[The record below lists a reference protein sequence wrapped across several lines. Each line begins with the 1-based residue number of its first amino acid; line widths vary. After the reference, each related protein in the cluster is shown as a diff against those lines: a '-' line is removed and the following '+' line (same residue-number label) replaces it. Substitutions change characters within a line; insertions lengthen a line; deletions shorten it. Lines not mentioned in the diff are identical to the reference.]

1 VRAENAAMNRAGL
14 AAFACALLL
23 VACGAAP
30 SRYSVPPL
38 PVSKVEQLR
47 SEALKASPPVEQGP
61 FRDDD
66 LVEPVLIDPTLKL
79 DVRYATSDNILR
91 TPVYPEARLFL
102 QRPAAEALVQAN
114 QALRAQGYGLVLFD
128 GYRPWYV
135 TKLFW
140 LATPTERRQF
150 VADPDV
156 GSRHN
161 RGSSIDVTLYR
172 LATGAA
178 VEMPSGYDEFSERAH
193 PDYAGGSTEARAAR
207 DRLRRTMEAAG
218 FSVHASEWWHYD
230 HRDWEHYRLNNAFFK
245 DLP

>member
-1 VRAENAAMNRAGL
+1 MNRAGH
-14 AAFACALLL
+14 AIVACVLLL
-23 VACGAAP
+23 TACSTGTT
-30 SRYSVPPL
+30 RYPVPPL

-47 SEALKASPPVEQGP
+47 SEALRASPPVEQGP

-66 LVEPVLIDPTLKL
+66 LVEPVTLDPTLKL
-79 DVRYATSDNILR
+79 DVRYATSDNLLR
-91 TPVYPEARLFL
+91 TPVYPDARVFL
-102 QRPAAEALVQAN
+102 QRPVAEAVVQAS
-114 QALRAQGYGLVLFD
+114 QALREQGYGLVLLD

-140 LATPTERRQF
+140 LATPAEQRQF

-161 RGSSIDVTLYR
+161 RGSAIDLTLYS

-193 PDYAGGSTEARAAR
+193 PDYAGGSGEARAAR
-207 DRLRRTMEAAG
+207 DLLRRTMEAAG
-218 FSVHASEWWHYD
+218 FSVNSHEWWHYD
-230 HRDWEHYRLNNAFFK
+230 HRDWEQYRLSNAFFK
-245 DLP
+245 DLQ

>member
-1 VRAENAAMNRAGL
+1 MTRAGHVILACVLLL
-14 AAFACALLL
+14 AACSAGSPRYP
-23 VACGAAP
+23 VTPP
-30 SRYSVPPL
+30 S
-38 PVSKVEQLR
+38 VSKIEQLR
-47 SEALKASPPVEQGP
+47 SEALRVSPPVEQGP

-66 LVEPVLIDPTLKL
+66 LVEPVTLDTTLKL
-79 DVRYATSDNILR
+79 DVRYATSDNFLR
-91 TPVYPEARLFL
+91 TPVYPEARVFL
-102 QRPAAEALVQAN
+102 QRPVAEALVQAS
-114 QALRAQGYGLVLFD
+114 QALREQGYGLVLFD

-140 LATPTERRQF
+140 LATPAEQRQF

-161 RGSSIDVTLYR
+161 RGSSVDVTLYH
-172 LATGAA
+172 LASGAA

-193 PDYAGGSTEARAAR
+193 PDYAGGSPEARAAR
-207 DRLRRTMEAAG
+207 DLLRRTMEAAG
-218 FSVHASEWWHYD
+218 FSVNATEWWHFD